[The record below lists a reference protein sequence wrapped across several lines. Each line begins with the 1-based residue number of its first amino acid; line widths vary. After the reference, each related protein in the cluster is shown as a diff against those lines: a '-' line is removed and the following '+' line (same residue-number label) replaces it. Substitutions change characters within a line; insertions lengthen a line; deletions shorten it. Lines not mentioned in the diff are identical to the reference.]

1 MTNSRPSISS
11 PSPSSSDSS
20 ASTPDTR
27 FLDRGTGRL
36 AYDLSGTGPLIIG
49 VPGMGD
55 LRSTFRH
62 LTPAL
67 VAAGYRVATMDLRGQ
82 GDSDTTFDSFD
93 DPAAAS
99 DIVALAEHLGEPAMV
114 IGISMGAAAAVIAA
128 AEHPDLIRGLV
139 LMGPF
144 VRDLPSSAVQRWM
157 MRAAMGGPWARRA
170 WLAYFPKF
178 YPTRRGQEFV
188 EHKERIGKALARPG
202 YTRAF
207 RAVTRTSHAPSEA
220 VLDRVHTPVLV
231 VMGTKDPDFPD
242 QRAEAAMI
250 ADRLDGRY
258 EMITDAGHYP
268 QAEFPELTTPV
279 VLDFARGLDGGPAD
293 A

>member
-1 MTNSRPSISS
+1 MTHSQTSSSS
-11 PSPSSSDSS
+11 PATPSS
-20 ASTPDTR
+20 TGTR
-27 FLDRGTGRL
+27 LLYRGTGSI
-36 AYDLSGTGPLIIG
+36 AYDLTGTGPLIIG

-82 GDSDTTFDSFD
+82 GESDTTFSSFD

-99 DIVALAEHLGEPAMV
+99 DIVALAEHLGGPALV

-128 AEHPDLIRGLV
+128 AEHPEAIRGLV

-144 VRDLPSSAVQRWM
+144 VRDLPSSALQRWTL
-157 MRAAMGGPWARRA
+157 RAVLGGPWARRA
-170 WLAYFPKF
+170 WLAYMPKF
-178 YPTRRGQEFV
+178 YPTRRGADFA
-188 EHKERIGKALARPG
+188 EHKERIATAMARPG

-207 RAVTRTSHAPSEA
+207 RAVTRTSHAPAEA
-220 VLDRVHTPVLV
+220 VLDRVHTPALV

-250 ADRLDGRY
+250 ADRLHGSY

-268 QAEFPELTTPV
+268 QAEFPELTRPV
-279 VLDFARGLDGGPAD
+279 VLEFARRLDGGSTD

>member
-1 MTNSRPSISS
+1 MPNSQASSSSSS
-11 PSPSSSDSS
+11 PSTSAPS
-20 ASTPDTR
+20 ASTPDTH
-27 FLDRGTGRL
+27 FLDRGKGRI

-82 GDSDTTFDSFD
+82 GDSDLSFDAYD

-99 DIVALAEHLGEPAMV
+99 DIVALAEHLGGPAIV

-128 AEHPDLIRGLV
+128 AEHPEAIRGLV

-144 VRDLPSSAVQRWM
+144 VRDVPSSAIQRWTL
-157 MRAAMGGPWARRA
+157 RAVMGGPWARRA
-170 WLAYFPKF
+170 WLAYLPKF
-178 YPTRRGQEFV
+178 YPTRRDADFV
-188 EHKERIGKALARPG
+188 EHKERIATAMARPG

-207 RAVTRTSHAPSEA
+207 RAVTRTSHAPAEA
-220 VLDRVHTPVLV
+220 VLDRVHTPALV

-250 ADRLDGRY
+250 ADRLHGRY

-279 VLDFARGLDGGPAD
+279 VLEFARQLDGSTD

>member
-1 MTNSRPSISS
+1 MINSQTPNTSPTASS
-11 PSPSSSDSS
+11 PD
-20 ASTPDTR
+20 AETR
-27 FLDRGTGRL
+27 FLDRAIGRI
-36 AYDLSGTGPLIIG
+36 AYDVAGAGPLIIG

-67 VAAGYRVATMDLRGQ
+67 IAAGYRVATMDLRGQ
-82 GDSDTTFDSFD
+82 GDSDLTFDSFD

-99 DIVALAEHLGEPAMV
+99 DIVARADHLGQPAIV

-128 AEHPDLIRGLV
+128 AEHPENVRGLV

-157 MRAAMGGPWARRA
+157 MRGAMGGAWARRA
-170 WLAYFPKF
+170 WLAYLPKF
-178 YPTRRGQEFV
+178 YPTRRGPDFL
-188 EHKERIGKALARPG
+188 EHQERIAQALARPG

-220 VLDRVHTPVLV
+220 VLDKLHTPVLV

-242 QRAEAAMI
+242 QQAEAAMI
-250 ADRLDGRY
+250 ADRLHGRY
-258 EMITDAGHYP
+258 QMITEAV
-268 QAEFPELTTPV
+268 TTRRPSS
-279 VLDFARGLDGGPAD
+279 RN
-293 A
+293 

>member
-1 MTNSRPSISS
+1 MINSQASVSS
-11 PSPSSSDSS
+11 SS
-20 ASTPDTR
+20 ASTSGSDTR
-27 FLDRGTGRL
+27 FLDRGTGRI
-36 AYDLSGTGPLIIG
+36 AYDVSGTGPLIIG

-82 GDSDTTFDSFD
+82 GDSDLSFDAFD

-99 DIVALAEHLGEPAMV
+99 DILALAEHLGEPAIV

-128 AEHPDLIRGLV
+128 AEHPQAIRGLV

-157 MRAAMGGPWARRA
+157 MRAVMGGPWARRA
-170 WLAYFPKF
+170 WLAYFPTF
-178 YPTRRGQEFV
+178 YPTRRGADFV
-188 EHKERIGKALARPG
+188 EHKQRIARALARPG

-220 VLDRVHTPVLV
+220 ALDRVHAPVLV

-242 QRAEAAMI
+242 QLAEASMI
-250 ADRLDGRY
+250 ADRLHGRY

-279 VLDFARGLDGGPAD
+279 VLDFARRLDGPAS

>member
-1 MTNSRPSISS
+1 MAMTNSQASISS
-11 PSPSSSDSS
+11 SSPSTPDS
-20 ASTPDTR
+20 DTR
-27 FLDRGTGRL
+27 FLDRGTGRI
-36 AYDLSGTGPLIIG
+36 AYDLAGSGPLIIG

-67 VAAGYRVATMDLRGQ
+67 IAAGHRVATMDLRGQ
-82 GDSDTTFDSFD
+82 GDSDLTFDSFD

-99 DIVALAEHLGEPAMV
+99 DIVALADHLGEPAIV

-128 AEHPDLIRGLV
+128 AEHPEAIRGLV

-144 VRDLPSSAVQRWM
+144 VRDLPSSALQRWM
-157 MRAAMGGPWARRA
+157 MRAVMGGPWARRA
-170 WLAYFPKF
+170 WLTYLPKF
-178 YPTRRGQEFV
+178 YPTRRGEDFL
-188 EHKERIGKALARPG
+188 EHRERIARALARPG

-207 RAVTRTSHAPSEA
+207 GAVTRTSHAPSEA
-220 VLDRVHTPVLV
+220 VLDQVHTPVLV

-242 QRAEAAMI
+242 QRAEAASI
-250 ADRLDGRY
+250 ADRLHGRV

-268 QAEFPELTTPV
+268 QSEFPELTTPV
-279 VLDFARGLDGGPAD
+279 VLDFARQLDNGPAD

>member
-1 MTNSRPSISS
+1 MAMTNSQASISS
-11 PSPSSSDSS
+11 SSPS
-20 ASTPDTR
+20 TPDRDTR
-27 FLDRGTGRL
+27 FLDRGTGRI
-36 AYDLSGTGPLIIG
+36 AYDLAGSGPLIIG

-67 VAAGYRVATMDLRGQ
+67 VAAGYRVVTMDLRGQ
-82 GDSDTTFDSFD
+82 GDSDLSFDSFD

-99 DIVALAEHLGEPAMV
+99 DIVALAEHLGESAIV
-114 IGISMGAAAAVIAA
+114 IGISMGSAAAVIAA
-128 AEHPDLIRGLV
+128 AEHPEAIRGLV

-144 VRDLPSSAVQRWM
+144 VRDLPSSALQRWTL
-157 MRAAMGGPWARRA
+157 RALMGGPWARRA
-170 WLAYFPKF
+170 WLAYLPTF
-178 YPTRRGQEFV
+178 YPTRRGADFV
-188 EHKERIGKALARPG
+188 EHKQRIARALARPG
-202 YTRAF
+202 YTRTF
-207 RAVTRTSHAPSEA
+207 RAVTRTSHAASEA
-220 VLDRVHTPVLV
+220 VLDRVHTPTLV

-242 QRAEAAMI
+242 QGAEAAMI

-258 EMITDAGHYP
+258 EMIADAGHYP

-279 VLDFARGLDGGPAD
+279 VLDFVRQLDGRPAG

>member
-1 MTNSRPSISS
+1 MTNSHEFTSS
-11 PSPSSSDSS
+11 SS
-20 ASTPDTR
+20 ASASDGDTR
-27 FLDRGTGRL
+27 FLDRGTGRI
-36 AYDLSGTGPLIIG
+36 AYDLAGSGPLIIG

-67 VAAGYRVATMDLRGQ
+67 IAAGYRVATMDLRGQ
-82 GDSDTTFDSFD
+82 GDSDLSFDSFD

-99 DIVALAEHLGEPAMV
+99 DIVALAEHLGEPAIV

-128 AEHPDLIRGLV
+128 AKHPETIRGLV

-144 VRDLPSSAVQRWM
+144 VRDLPSSALQRWM
-157 MRAAMGGPWARRA
+157 MRAVMGGPWARRA
-170 WLAYFPKF
+170 WLTYLPKF
-178 YPTRRGQEFV
+178 YPTRRGEDFL
-188 EHKERIGKALARPG
+188 EHKERIARALARPG

-220 VLDRVHTPVLV
+220 VLDQVHTPVLV

-242 QRAEAAMI
+242 QRAEAASI
-250 ADRLDGRY
+250 ADRLHGRV

-268 QAEFPELTTPV
+268 QSEFPELTTPV
-279 VLDFARGLDGGPAD
+279 VLDFARQLDNGPAD